1 MRIGGIG
8 TIFGA
13 GLHNVEGANIMQAK
27 DVMTSPVVSVEP
39 NATILQ
45 AIRTMLQRRISGLP
59 VIDKDGHLVRVV
71 TEGDFFC
78 RGRSPPAHANVRI
91 MREMLPS
98 RVALTE
104 RRHGHAP
111 NSVRHQTTY
120 RACGE
125 KLPCHAAKNPLAQPG
140 MSICPCDQQVGAFL
154 LRERQ

>member
-27 DVMTSPVVSVEP
+27 DVMTPCRVGRAECHNTPGHSDH
-39 NATILQ
+39 A
-45 AIRTMLQRRISGLP
+45 AKADQRIAGDRQGRSSGP
-59 VIDKDGHLVRVV
+59 SGQ
-71 TEGDFFC
+71 GDFLC
-78 RGRSPPAHANVRI
+78 RGRSPPPHANVRI

-98 RVALTE
+98 RLALTE

-140 MSICPCDQQVGAFL
+140 MSICPCDQQVGVFL

>member
-1 MRIGGIG
+1 
-8 TIFGA
+8 
-13 GLHNVEGANIMQAK
+13 
-27 DVMTSPVVSVEP
+27 
-39 NATILQ
+39 
-45 AIRTMLQRRISGLP
+45 MLQRRISGLP

-71 TEGDFFC
+71 TEGDFLC
-78 RGRSPPAHANVRI
+78 RGRSPPPHANVRI

-98 RVALTE
+98 RLALTK

-140 MSICPCDQQVGAFL
+140 MSICPCDQQVGVFL